1 MEFTYFKKTGEYY
14 RDGEWDGD
22 AGYKFTFKP
31 TDAELKSE
39 LKELV
44 VRDYGERAWDL
55 VENLDLIKEVSADY
69 KEELKE
75 IFEDVAM
82 KREND

>member
-22 AGYKFTFKP
+22 AGHKFTFKP

-39 LKELV
+39 LKNLV
-44 VRDYGERAWDL
+44 VRDYDEHAWAL
-55 VENLDLIKEVSADY
+55 VENLDLIEEVSADY